1 MVQHLQRNQLEKIR
15 HFLKMEYYD
24 SAVKECCSIMEEI
37 LKSIFRKALTDLPKI
52 ERSKLLETEDAIG
65 KGVKGYTEFGF
76 GQLVALFAR
85 SKLLDL
91 WARHTGKKL
100 GIIKSI
106 SLDYIVEL
114 RNQLTHGVS
123 AENLCTAS
131 DAQLVYDCLMSWLAF
146 IGYNELEHGVENSFR
161 KAADAPAP
169 ASEPTPAKSAES
181 AEAAPAKATFAKH
194 AEYLKQ
200 RTTSSYHSD
209 KASERRRLMIQSQYS
224 EESDAESFLY
234 ALQRIGQKENLY
246 GLDIGC
252 ADGYVTELRFKEE
265 YGFKLVLGIDHNEK
279 LISQQQDHGPFRYH
293 HMNVESPDFEDDM
306 EELMDSYG
314 IEGFDLVFMALTLHH
329 LKNPERF
336 LRKLRRFINVGGAI
350 ILRGVDDG
358 ALIAYGDDGL
368 VEKIIEESI
377 ETKNI
382 SDRFHARKFFSL
394 LHAVGFKDI
403 KMNYAENDT
412 VGITPEEKDVLF
424 RYYFKFRSDYT
435 KRQLNSDPDNPYYRR
450 RHEELVEDL
459 ETLQDIFWKPDF
471 YFMVMT
477 ITAIAIK

>member
-1 MVQHLQRNQLEKIR
+1 MEQKLQRNQLEKIR

-24 SAVKECCSIMEEI
+24 SAVKECCGIMEEI
-37 LKSIFRKALTDLPKI
+37 LKSIYRKAMAELPMT
-52 ERSKLLETEDAIG
+52 ERTKLMEAETTIG

-76 GQLVALFAR
+76 GQLVAVFAR
-85 SKLLDL
+85 SRLLDA
-91 WARHTGKKL
+91 WSKHTGKRL

-106 SLDYIVEL
+106 SLDYIVDL
-114 RNQLTHGVS
+114 RNQLTHSGS
-123 AENLCTAS
+123 EHLCSRS

-146 IGYNELEHGVENSFR
+146 IGYSDLEHGVDNAFR
-161 KAADAPAP
+161 KAAPEEQAADCAAPVSAEPAP
-169 ASEPTPAKSAES
+169 AGK
-181 AEAAPAKATFAKH
+181 AAHTKH

-209 KASERRRLMIQSQYS
+209 KASERRRLKIQSQYS
-224 EESDAESFLY
+224 EQSDAESFLY
-234 ALQRIGQKENLY
+234 ALQRIGQKEVLY

-265 YGFKLVLGIDHNEK
+265 YGFKLVIGIDHNQK
-279 LISQQQDHGPFRYH
+279 LMDQQTAHGPFRYH
-293 HMNVESPDFEDDM
+293 HMNVESPDFEDEM
-306 EELMDSYG
+306 EELMDLYG
-314 IEGFDLVFMALTLHH
+314 IEGFDVVFMALTLHH

-336 LRKLRRFINVGGAI
+336 LRKVRRFMNKGGAI

-358 ALIAYGDDGL
+358 ALISYGDDGL

-382 SDRFHARKFFSL
+382 SDRFHARKFYPML
-394 LHAVGFKDI
+394 RAVGFEDI

-435 KRQLNSDPDNPYYRR
+435 KRQLDTDPNNPEFQRK
-450 RHEELVEDL
+450 HQQMLEDL
-459 ETLQDIFWKPDF
+459 EALQDIFWKPDF